1 MRTTASRTAL
11 AIGSGIVAAALLLA
25 GCSSPSGGGTGGS
38 RKPVSQADI
47 DKAMN
52 TPTTLTF
59 WTWVPDIQN
68 EVDLFEKKYPKIKV
82 NVVNTTGGAQ
92 HYPKL
97 RAALKAGKGVPDV
110 AQMEYDYIPSF
121 TQTKSLLDLTPYGG
135 ADLKDDYVDWV
146 WNQVN
151 QQGGVW
157 GIPQDSGP
165 LGTLYRDDIFSAA
178 GVNGAPKTWSD
189 FADAAAAVKSK
200 TGSYITDLP
209 GNDMFQMI
217 SFFWQAGAKPFSY
230 DGSKTVGVDL
240 DSATDQKVVSYWQD
254 LIDKDLV
261 ATDPDFTDEYYQ
273 GLARDKYAS
282 WLVAAWGPVFLQG
295 TVKNTSGKWRAGDIP
310 QWTAGANVSGNWG
323 GSSDAVMAATK
334 NPIAAYELAKFINY
348 DQESTLKLANE
359 QFLFPT
365 KKSTLADPQFTDQTS
380 EFYGGQKVN
389 EFFAGVSDTVDKQFQ
404 WLPFMDYV
412 NTSYGN
418 TLGKAIA
425 DHGDL
430 KAALSTWQ
438 KQVVAYAKQQGFTVK

>member
-1 MRTTASRTAL
+1 MKIRKTAL
-11 AIGSGIVAAALLLA
+11 ALASGATALALLLS
-25 GCSSPSGGGTGGS
+25 GCSASGGTTTGS
-38 RKPVSQADI
+38 TKPVTQAEI
-47 DKAMN
+47 DKAMS

-68 EVDLFEKKYPKIKV
+68 EVNLFEKKYPKIKV
-82 NVVNTTGGAQ
+82 KVVNTTGGAQ

-97 RAALKAGKGVPDV
+97 RAALKAGKGIPDV

-121 TQTKSLLDLTPYGG
+121 TQTKSLLNLESYG
-135 ADLKDDYVDWV
+135 ADKLGSQYVDWV
-146 WNQVN
+146 WNQVSN
-151 QQGGVW
+151 SSGVW

-165 LGTLYRDDIFSAA
+165 LGTLYRDDIFKQA
-178 GVNGAPKTWSD
+178 GLNGAPATWDD
-189 FADAAAAVKSK
+189 FATAAAQVKSK

-230 DGSKTVGVDL
+230 DGKKTVGVDL

-254 LIDKDLV
+254 LIDKNLV
-261 ATDPDFTDEYYQ
+261 ATDPDFTDAYYQ
-273 GLARDKYAS
+273 GLAQNKYAS

-334 NPIAAYELAKFINY
+334 NPIAAYELAKFINS
-348 DQESTLKLANE
+348 DEESTVMLANK

-365 KKSTLADPQFTDQTS
+365 TNATLSDPKFVDQKSA
-380 EFYGGQKVN
+380 FYGGQQVN
-389 EFFAGVSDTVDKQFQ
+389 KFFAGVSKTVDKKFE
-404 WLPFMDYV
+404 WLPYMDYV
-412 NTSYGN
+412 NSSYTN

-425 DHGDL
+425 NHGDL
-430 KAALSTWQ
+430 KAALAQWQ
-438 KQVVAYAKQQGFTVK
+438 QQVAAYGKQQGFTVK